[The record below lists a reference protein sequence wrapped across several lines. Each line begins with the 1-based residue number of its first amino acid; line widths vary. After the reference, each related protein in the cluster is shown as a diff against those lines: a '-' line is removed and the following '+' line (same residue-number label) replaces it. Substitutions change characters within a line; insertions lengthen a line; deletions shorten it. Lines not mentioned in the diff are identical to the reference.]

1 MKVERWLQK
10 TIVYYLIILVI
21 LRIGLASFAWFF
33 PKSIFFAEVTSDAL
47 LELINEDRELAG
59 LSPLKLNDQLNLA
72 AYQKAQD
79 MIENQYFAHC
89 SPAGIDPWYW
99 FSQAGYRYQYAGENL
114 AIHFFDSE
122 EVYRAWMNSDSHRAN
137 ILNPNYQEI
146 GMAVVHDEFEG
157 RPTAIVVQLFGT
169 PYQIQYVEVAHQ
181 APSSDESSLLESA
194 QTEYS
199 EKPESIVAESQILDS
214 EEPLADATIV
224 SSELLRFDEGVPI
237 INNWRLRG
245 ISSVGIAQAEDN
257 YWFRGFKFIS
267 RSYENLMQQ
276 LIFYG
281 VILTFLYL
289 SLSLIFKSRE
299 ETIRFCG
306 RTTLFAL
313 ILMLLAFLTK
323 DIIWNWMSY
332 QIIIG

>member
-1 MKVERWLQK
+1 MKAERWLQK
-10 TIVYYLIILVI
+10 TIIYYLVILVV

-33 PKSIFFAEVTSDAL
+33 PKSIFFAEVTGDAL
-47 LELINEDRELAG
+47 LELINEDRESAG
-59 LSPLKLNDQLNLA
+59 LSSLKLNDQLNLA

-89 SPAGIDPWYW
+89 SPEGIDPWYW

-146 GMAVVHDEFEG
+146 GMAVVHDEFDG

-169 PYQIQYVEVAHQ
+169 PYQIQYAEVAYQ
-181 APSSDESSLLESA
+181 APASNEISPRELEQIEYPEESEPIVTENPILDTEEPSSDETVVNSEPLESD
-194 QTEYS
+194 EEIS
-199 EKPESIVAESQILDS
+199 MIDS
-214 EEPLADATIV
+214 
-224 SSELLRFDEGVPI
+224 
-237 INNWRLRG
+237 WRLRG

-257 YWFRGFKFIS
+257 YWFRGLKFIS
-267 RSYENLMQQ
+267 RSYENLMQR

-281 VILTFLYL
+281 VILAFLYL
-289 SLSLIFKSRE
+289 SLSLVFKPRE
-299 ETIRFCG
+299 ETIRFCE
-306 RTTLFAL
+306 RTALFAL
-313 ILMLLAFLTK
+313 ILMMLAFLTK